1 MPRVKA
7 AITGLTPEG
16 APIAGDYKFT
26 NEFPMAKGFD
36 ENAIFLKLNY
46 LEKNSVARG
55 KAFEAIAPL
64 LWLKA
69 GAKGP
74 QITKV
79 KKPFAAPKGASY
91 AVLFDA
97 AQAAGFIEAL
107 RDREDIEHAYIV
119 TNSMAEYQQVI
130 VEFSTTVE
138 TTMLYEDYI
147 SNFELN
153 LGRLL

>member
-7 AITGLTPEG
+7 AFTGISPEG
-16 APIAGDYKFT
+16 EPIAGEYKFLD
-26 NEFPMAKGFD
+26 EFAMSDGLD

-46 LEKNSVARG
+46 QEKNTIARG

-74 QITKV
+74 QILKV
-79 KKPFAAPKGASY
+79 KKPFAAPEGASY
-91 AVLFDA
+91 AILFDPSR
-97 AQAAGFIEAL
+97 GSEFIETI
-107 RDREDIEHAYIV
+107 RDREDIEHVYVV
-119 TNSMAEYQQVI
+119 TNSMAQYQQLI
-130 VEFSTTVE
+130 AELPSTVE
-138 TTMLYEDYI
+138 TSMLYEDYI

-153 LGRLL
+153 LGTTL